1 VNVPPLVRGPRP
13 LPIVIQP
20 TLLLTASRY
29 IDPMKRRPKPSSE
42 QMEES
47 KAPVS
52 PEIAAGARLHGA
64 EGSERNAQQA
74 GSRKEA
80 GRILFG
86 LAVLGAGLLAPNR
99 VRE

>member
-1 VNVPPLVRGPRP
+1 MKPRP
-13 LPIVIQP
+13 
-20 TLLLTASRY
+20 
-29 IDPMKRRPKPSSE
+29 KRSNK
-42 QMEES
+42 QLEES

-52 PEIAAGARLHGA
+52 PEIAAGAVRYGTP
-64 EGSERNAQQA
+64 GSERNTQQD

>member
-1 VNVPPLVRGPRP
+1 
-13 LPIVIQP
+13 
-20 TLLLTASRY
+20 
-29 IDPMKRRPKPSSE
+29 MKSKSKPSSVP
-42 QMEES
+42 MEES

-52 PEIAAGARLHGA
+52 PEIAAGAPLHGA
-64 EGSERNAQQA
+64 EESERKAQQD

-99 VRE
+99 SRE

>member
-1 VNVPPLVRGPRP
+1 M
-13 LPIVIQP
+13 IQP
-20 TLLLTASRY
+20 TLVQAVSQY
-29 IDPMKRRPKPSSE
+29 IHAMSPRPKPSTE
-42 QMEES
+42 QMEAS

-52 PEIAAGARLHGA
+52 PE
-64 EGSERNAQQA
+64 GSERNVQQG

-86 LAVLGAGLLAPNR
+86 LAVLGAGLLASNR

>member
-1 VNVPPLVRGPRP
+1 
-13 LPIVIQP
+13 VIQP
-20 TLLLTASRY
+20 TLSQAASQY
-29 IDPMKRRPKPSSE
+29 IDPMKPRSKPSSV

-52 PEIAAGARLHGA
+52 PEVVAGALPHSA
-64 EGSERNAQQA
+64 EASERNEPQG

-86 LAVLGAGLLAPNR
+86 LAVLGAGLLAANR
-99 VRE
+99 ARD